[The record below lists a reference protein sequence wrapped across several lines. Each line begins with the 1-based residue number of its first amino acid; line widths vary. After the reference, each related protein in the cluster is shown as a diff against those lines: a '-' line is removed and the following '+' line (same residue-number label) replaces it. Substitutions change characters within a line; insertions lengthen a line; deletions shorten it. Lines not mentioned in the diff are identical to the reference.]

1 MSASTAS
8 TSTTVTSDDDFEDL
22 HLEFLH
28 GHSNLR
34 DGGTTESDCKTAY
47 EQVQKMDSY
56 LEMLLS
62 SRGGDDVPS
71 LSGDEY
77 SRLAKAIDACRDQLD
92 AECLAFEEATSAEE
106 ERALLVARAAL
117 SMPDLDD
124 LSGDESQ
131 AILYAIESFEHEL
144 ATLEHACFEQENEL
158 RTLQSLMHDQV
169 KRSDVIA
176 EREKIVCQEWND
188 LEIDTH
194 NFQEESH
201 RISKK
206 CAVVETEIQ
215 AIRDVHLLS
224 LQFRIKADWDENTK
238 TGVGQYPTINDL
250 RLAYR
255 TNEKAGLK
263 KEEIN
268 AAFSHA
274 AQLLSFAAALYPT
287 AGQNSTLR
295 VIPIQP
301 TAKILV
307 SLPEGKEC
315 HTLGCEEGSGS
326 LSKQPKHVPCQS
338 LTLFLIFMSHLCD
351 HVQMAN
357 ADRRTELPYDMEDAK
372 IDGVDVTKLKETDT
386 ASWSSVVFCLA
397 ANLKWLSETS
407 MASFG
412 HN

>member
-1 MSASTAS
+1 MPVSLSTVA
-8 TSTTVTSDDDFEDL
+8 SDDDFEDL
-22 HLEFLH
+22 HLEFLN
-28 GHSNLR
+28 GNLNLND
-34 DGGTTESDCKTAY
+34 DGGTAESDNGTAY
-47 EQVQKMDSY
+47 EQVQQMDRY

-62 SRGGDDVPS
+62 GGGDDMPT
-71 LSGDEY
+71 LTGDECA
-77 SRLAKAIDACRDQLD
+77 RLAKAIDACRDQLD
-92 AECLAFEEATSAEE
+92 AECLAFEDATSAEE

-117 SMPDLDD
+117 SMSDLDD
-124 LSGDESQ
+124 LNGDESQ

-144 ATLEHACFEQENEL
+144 ATLEHACLEQENEL

-169 KRSDVIA
+169 NRSDAIA
-176 EREKIVCQEWND
+176 EREKILCQDWND

-206 CAVVETEIQ
+206 CSAVETEIQ

-224 LQFRIKADWDENTK
+224 LQFRIRAGWDENSK
-238 TGVGQYPTINDL
+238 TGEGQYPTINYL

-274 AQLLSFAAALYPT
+274 AQLLSFAAGFYPN
-287 AGQNSTLR
+287 AGLNSTLR

-307 SLPEGKEC
+307 SLPEGRSV
-315 HTLGCEEGSGS
+315 HNLGCEEGSGP
-326 LSKQPKHVPCQS
+326 LPKHVPCQS
-338 LTLFLIFMSHLCD
+338 LTLFLVMMSQLCD
-351 HVQMAN
+351 HVQTAN
-357 ADRRTELPYDMEDAK
+357 VEQRYELPYDMEDAK

-397 ANLKWLSETS
+397 ANLKWLSKTS
-407 MASFG
+407 MATFG
-412 HN
+412 PS

>member
-1 MSASTAS
+1 MSASA
-8 TSTTVTSDDDFEDL
+8 VASDDDFEDL
-22 HLEFLH
+22 HLEFVN
-28 GHSNLR
+28 GHSNLND
-34 DGGTTESDCKTAY
+34 DGGTTESDCRNAY

-62 SRGGDDVPS
+62 GGDVVPS
-71 LSGDEY
+71 LSGDEC
-77 SRLAKAIDACRDQLD
+77 SQLAKAMDACRDQLD

-106 ERALLVARAAL
+106 ERALLMARAAI
-117 SMPDLDD
+117 SMPDLDG
-124 LSGDESQ
+124 LNGDESE
-131 AILYAIESFEHEL
+131 AILYAIESFQHEL
-144 ATLEHACFEQENEL
+144 ANLEHACLEQENEL
-158 RTLQSLMHDQV
+158 RTLQSLMHDQIN
-169 KRSDVIA
+169 RSDIIA
-176 EREKIVCQEWND
+176 EREKNLWQEWND

-206 CAVVETEIQ
+206 CSVVETEIQ

-224 LQFRIKADWDENTK
+224 LQFRIRAEWDENAK
-238 TGVGQYPTINDL
+238 TGEGRYPTINDL

-274 AQLLSFAAALYPT
+274 AQLLSFATGLYPN
-287 AGQNSTLR
+287 AGINSTLR

-307 SLPEGKEC
+307 SLPEGRSV
-315 HTLGCEEGSGS
+315 HNIGCDEGSSGP
-326 LSKQPKHVPCQS
+326 LSVPCQS
-338 LTLFLIFMSHLCD
+338 LTLFLLMLSQLCD
-351 HVQMAN
+351 HVQTVN
-357 ADRRTELPYDMEDAK
+357 AERRSEPPYDMKDAK
-372 IDGVDVTKLKETDT
+372 IDGVDVTKLEESDT

-407 MASFG
+407 MATLGPS
-412 HN
+412 